1 MRDGAE
7 AHRQLYRAAARGNV
21 RTLCKLLLSG
31 VDPDWYHP
39 EDGLTC
45 LQVAA
50 LEGRAECVYY
60 LLLAGADMYA
70 KSSQGCTAIEFYVQH
85 KLLARVLDKLLWTR
99 NYKACLEYLQKADAE
114 CQRRFHAMTEYQ
126 GIVVIH
132 PSDELG
138 LVCLPAGTALVC
150 TNDGPAA
157 AERAVRPA
165 LIEELPLDDG
175 ELRRHMQQHT
185 TYNARVQER
194 HRTHLRTYY
203 LGSAEGGAEG
213 PALSRSSS
221 SSSISSS
228 SSSSSSSSTT
238 TNSTNS
244 ANSTN
249 STTSTSTNSTTSSMT
264 TD

>member
-7 AHRQLYRAAARGNV
+7 AQRQLYRAAARGNV

-85 KLLARVLDKLLWTR
+85 RLLARVLDKLFWTR

-150 TNDGPAA
+150 TNDSPAA
-157 AERAVRPA
+157 RPA

-194 HRTHLRTYY
+194 HHAHLRTYY

-228 SSSSSSSSTT
+228 SSSSSSSSTN
-238 TNSTNS
+238 TNST
-244 ANSTN
+244 NSTN
-249 STTSTSTNSTTSSMT
+249 STTSTSINSTTSSMT